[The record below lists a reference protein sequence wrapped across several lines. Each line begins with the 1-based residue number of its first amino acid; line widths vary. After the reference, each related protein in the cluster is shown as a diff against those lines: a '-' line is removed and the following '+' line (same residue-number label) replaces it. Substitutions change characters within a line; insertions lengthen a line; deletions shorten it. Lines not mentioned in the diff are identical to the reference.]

1 MTSLGTKRL
10 EARRDPLLTEK
21 IVVSVGPQHPSLVA
35 PVQLVIQADG
45 ELMES
50 VTPDIGFMH
59 RGVEHLATQRPWDA
73 LAPLLSRCE
82 WISGTC
88 GDYLAAAAIEELA
101 HIEVAEHAQWLR
113 TLALELNRLVS
124 HLFWFGDLGMELGLY
139 TTVFWALREREA
151 GVELL
156 SELSGNRYHHQWIV
170 PGGVR
175 SEPPDG
181 WFQRVL
187 DYTRVVLGWVDRYED
202 FFSENAIFVNRAEL
216 VGILDRDFALGSGA
230 SGPVLRACGI
240 AHDLRRDAPYEMYG
254 ELGVKIPVGDY
265 GDSLDRYRV
274 RFLEMRESIRLIT
287 EVIKAVGAP
296 AQPSSQ
302 ENDGTALSYIKEGR
316 AGAPPK
322 GYVPSGEAHI
332 AIESPRGELA
342 LTVIS
347 DGGSTPARVH
357 LRGPSLYH
365 IMLLPELC
373 KGHLLADL
381 FVIYASL
388 DIMVGEVDR

>member
-21 IVVSVGPQHPSLVA
+21 IVISVGPQHPSLVS

-50 VTPDIGFMH
+50 VTPNIGFMH
-59 RGVEHLATQRPWDA
+59 RGVEHLAARRPWDQ

-82 WISGTC
+82 WISGMC
-88 GDYLAAAAIEELA
+88 GDYLAAATVEELA
-101 HIEVAEHAQWLR
+101 KVEVPTRAVWLR

-124 HLFWFGDLGMELGLY
+124 HLFWFGDLGMELGIY
-139 TTVFWALREREA
+139 TTVFWALRERET
-151 GVELL
+151 GVQLL

-175 SEPPDG
+175 NEPPAG
-181 WFQRVL
+181 WYQRVL
-187 DYTRVVLGWVDRYED
+187 DYTRIVLGWVDRYED
-202 FFSENAIFVNRAEL
+202 FFSDNAIFVNRAEL

-230 SGPVLRACGI
+230 SGPVLRACGV
-240 AHDLRRDAPYEMYG
+240 ALDLRRAAPYAAYG
-254 ELGVKIPVGDY
+254 ELDVKIPSGEY

-274 RFLEMRESIRLIT
+274 RFVEMRESIRLIG
-287 EVIKAVGAP
+287 ECISALGGADTSVCQADP
-296 AQPSSQ
+296 ETQTRVS
-302 ENDGTALSYIKEGR
+302 
-316 AGAPPK
+316 AP
-322 GYVPSGEAHI
+322 PSGEAHI

-342 LTVIS
+342 LTVVS
-347 DGGSTPARVH
+347 DGGPHPARVH

>member
-21 IVVSVGPQHPSLVA
+21 IVFSVGPQHPSLVA
-35 PVQLVIQADG
+35 PVQLTIQCDG
-45 ELMES
+45 ELMEQI
-50 VTPDIGFMH
+50 TPNIGFMH
-59 RGVEHLATQRPWDA
+59 RGVEYLAQRRPWDQ

-82 WISGTC
+82 WIAGHN

-101 HIEVAEHAQWLR
+101 GIEVPQRALYLR
-113 TLALELNRLVS
+113 TLVLELNRLVS
-124 HLFWFGDLGMELGLY
+124 HLYWFGDLGLELGTY
-139 TTVFWALREREA
+139 TTIMWALRERET

-156 SELSGNRYHHQWIV
+156 AQLSGNRYHHQWIV
-170 PGGVR
+170 PGGVA
-175 SEPPDG
+175 SEPPAG
-181 WFQRVL
+181 WL
-187 DYTRVVLGWVDRYED
+187 DSCAAYVRMVQPRIDSYED
-202 FFSENAIFVNRAEL
+202 FFSDNAIFVNRAEL
-216 VGILDRDFALGSGA
+216 VGILDTEFALGSGA
-230 SGPVLRACGI
+230 SGPVLRACGV
-240 AHDLRRDAPYEMYG
+240 AHDLRKDAPYAAYS
-254 ELGVKIPVGDY
+254 ELGVRIPVGDY

-274 RFLEMRESIRLIT
+274 RFLEMRESIRLVEECGGRLRAET
-287 EVIKAVGAP
+287 G
-296 AQPSSQ
+296 
-302 ENDGTALSYIKEGR
+302 GTGVTAGVSLTGPHTGDDAR
-316 AGAPPK
+316 AMHVPP
-322 GYVPSGEAHI
+322 GEAHI

-347 DGGSTPARVH
+347 DGGETPARVH

-373 KGHLLADL
+373 RGHLLADL